1 MDIEATKAYYAGMSR
16 NSICS
21 CDYCQNLV
29 DEIKSAYPEVAEYLL
44 GLGVDIE
51 RPFEVFL
58 PIENDDEYMDYYAVQ
73 YLVAGEPD
81 GFEETKIGDISV
93 YVTEVHPDATYKDKY
108 FVIEA
113 GTFHIKCRYDKYKF
127 N

>member
-16 NSICS
+16 SSICS

-51 RPFEVFL
+51 HPFEVFL
-58 PIENDDEYMDYYAVQ
+58 PIENDDGYMDY
-73 YLVAGEPD
+73 
-81 GFEETKIGDISV
+81 
-93 YVTEVHPDATYKDKY
+93 
-108 FVIEA
+108 
-113 GTFHIKCRYDKYKF
+113 
-127 N
+127 

>member
-1 MDIEATKAYYAGMSR
+1 MDLEATKAYYAGMGRESV
-16 NSICS
+16 CS

-29 DEIKSAYPEVAEYLL
+29 DEIKVAYPKVAEFLSE
-44 GLGVDIE
+44 LGVNIE

-58 PIENDDEYMDYYAVQ
+58 PIENDDGYMDYYAVQ
-73 YLVAGEPD
+73 YLAVGEPD

-93 YVTEVHPDATYKDKY
+93 YITEVHPAATYKGKY
-108 FVIEA
+108 FIIEA